1 MKSSCFAEEQ
11 IAYALW
17 QVEPRTAVGEKG
29 VAEATFYMWRKKYS
43 GLSPF
48 ELKQLRLL
56 EKENCELKQLVADLS
71 LDKAILQEVVTKSSE
86 ASPVACLGGGG
97 LQKRFGSSERRA
109 LRIVSMS
116 RSAFSYAPKVH
127 DGSAIRWRMH
137 EVTWAR
143 IHYGGE
149 RVLVMLRWEGWR
161 DNHKRVHRI
170 YKEEACLCGKPV
182 AQQSEQSAPAADQ
195 DGHGSLCPIGHGLC
209 Q

>member
-86 ASPVACLGGGG
+86 ASPVACLGGAGCRSDLVAASGVRCGSCRCRARLFPTRPRCMTVVPSAGG
-97 LQKRFGSSERRA
+97 CMR
-109 LRIVSMS
+109 
-116 RSAFSYAPKVH
+116 
-127 DGSAIRWRMH
+127 
-137 EVTWAR
+137 
-143 IHYGGE
+143 
-149 RVLVMLRWEGWR
+149 
-161 DNHKRVHRI
+161 
-170 YKEEACLCGKPV
+170 
-182 AQQSEQSAPAADQ
+182 
-195 DGHGSLCPIGHGLC
+195 
-209 Q
+209 